1 MDILERF
8 LGYVTVYTTS
18 DEESGTHPSA
28 AREFD
33 LAHKIV
39 DELKAMGVNEVTLDD
54 KCYIY
59 AHLNATEGYEDKKS
73 IGFISHLDTAPDF
86 NGKDVHP
93 VLHKNYDGKDVK
105 LGDTDRVLT
114 VKDFPD
120 LLTLKGKTL
129 ITTDGTSLLGADD
142 KAGVA
147 EIMTLVQTLIEE
159 NIPHCD
165 LWICFTPDEE
175 IGEGALNFSR
185 DTFKADYAYT
195 VDGDYEG
202 EVAYENFNAG
212 SAHFEVFGK
221 NVHPGEA
228 KNIMINAASIIAEIQ
243 NMIPAHSTPEH
254 TEGREGFIHLT
265 DISGTTEH
273 ASSSYI
279 VRDHDAYE
287 FAKKNEFLK
296 QIETFMNTK
305 YPEGTVKLTLTDS
318 YRNMYEVVAKDM
330 TPVDVAKKAITT
342 CGLNCV
348 SLPIRGGTDGAHISF
363 MGLPCPNLGTGGH
376 AFHGPYEHI
385 ALESME
391 KVVEVLKEIVK
402 EYTFEV

>member
-1 MDILERF
+1 MNIKERF
-8 LGYVTVYTTS
+8 FSYIKIATTS
-18 DEESGTHPSA
+18 DEESGLHPSA
-28 AREFD
+28 KWEFD
-33 LAHKIV
+33 LANKLA
-39 DELKAMGVNEVTLDD
+39 DELKEIGLDEVELDD

-59 AHLNATEGYEDKKS
+59 AHLKATPGYEGRKS
-73 IGFISHLDTAPDF
+73 IGFISHMDTAPDF
-86 NGKDVHP
+86 NGENVNPQVHE
-93 VLHKNYDGKDVK
+93 NYDGKAIK
-105 LGDTDRVLT
+105 LGDTDRVLSP
-114 VKDFPD
+114 DEFSD

-147 EIMTLVQTLIEE
+147 EIMTLVEDIITK

-165 LWICFTPDEE
+165 LWVCFTPDEE

-185 DTFKADYAYT
+185 DKFKADYAYT

-212 SAHFEVFGK
+212 SAEFEVYGK

-228 KNIMINAASIIAEIQ
+228 KNIMINAASIGCEIQ
-243 NMIPAHSTPEH
+243 NMIPSHCTPEH

-265 DISGTTEH
+265 DISGTTEY
-273 ASSSYI
+273 AKLSYI
-279 VRDHDAYE
+279 VRDHDADKFTE
-287 FAKKNEFLK
+287 KNDFLK
-296 QIETFMNTK
+296 SIESFMNNK
-305 YPEGTVKLTLTDS
+305 YGEGVVKLKLKDS

-330 TPVDVAKKAITT
+330 TPVDVAKKAIEE
-342 CGLNCV
+342 CDLECV
-348 SLPIRGGTDGAHISF
+348 STPIRGGTDGAHISF

-391 KVVEVLKEIVK
+391 KVVEVLHKIVSIYSEEI
-402 EYTFEV
+402 